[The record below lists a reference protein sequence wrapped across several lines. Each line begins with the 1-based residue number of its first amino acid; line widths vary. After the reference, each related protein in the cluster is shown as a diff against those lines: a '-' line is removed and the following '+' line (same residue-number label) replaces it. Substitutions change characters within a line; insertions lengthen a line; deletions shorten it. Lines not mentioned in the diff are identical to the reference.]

1 MKLIVSCNAV
11 KLKLTLTEKQL
22 ERSLLAAVVEPFLGA
37 YNKRAPTP
45 LATDRLEGVAID
57 GVDVDPSRTA
67 SELLPSSSDLPTVV
81 LHAPPLEGAAA
92 LVEALASLPADAPV
106 EDAAAALLAVRRA
119 SREAD
124 AREAVLA
131 PGAVASA
138 AEHACLAA
146 GSSRELDSWGDAAA
160 EALALL
166 NNLLVLDPAGVAAA
180 LCSPPIDALPK
191 LVATLERASSIDA
204 PPPRVLQFA
213 GPVAF
218 HISCHGG
225 ALGAHAAALL
235 RACSSAVGAA
245 SGRLGAP
252 APPADDE
259 APCARLASGGAR
271 ALFNL
276 LRLAPP
282 WGQQAAAEGG
292 EEGGEEGGG
301 EEGGGESAVAKTL
314 TSELVGAVVGLLE
327 APGRSPELH
336 DARLASLQLCVAL
349 PARHVHP
356 LLVARGAWRPIAA
369 TLRPAFEAVE
379 AEGVACNE
387 PLVPCVVLQRLCAA
401 DDAARAALK
410 LHLFEDVI
418 DDEADADDP
427 YRPVGEAKGYDP
439 TRPIAPAAPVRCHVV
454 KALTSSNY
462 SLKTAVGNFV
472 YALCDAGEGDGKAA
486 EEVVRL
492 CGLGSSAGL
501 LQERNLF
508 AAFQHL
514 AT

>member
-1 MKLIVSCNAV
+1 MKVIVSCNTI

-45 LATDRLEGVAID
+45 LAADRLERVAID
-57 GVDVDPSRTA
+57 GVDVDPSRAA
-67 SELLPSSSDLPTVV
+67 SELLVSSSDMPTVV

-92 LVEALASLPADAPV
+92 LVEALASLPADASA

-124 AREAVLA
+124 AKEAVLS
-131 PGAVASA
+131 PRAVASA

-146 GSSRELDSWGDAAA
+146 GSSRELDSWGDAVA

-166 NNLLVLDPAGVAAA
+166 NNLLVLDSAGVAGA
-180 LCSPPIDALPK
+180 LCSPPIDALPG

-218 HISCHGG
+218 HISCNGG
-225 ALGAHAAALL
+225 ALGAHTAALL
-235 RACSSAVGAA
+235 RACSSAVGVA
-245 SGRLGAP
+245 SEMLGAP
-252 APPADDE
+252 ALPADDE

-282 WGQQAAAEGG
+282 WGKEAAAEGG
-292 EEGGEEGGG
+292 EDGGDG
-301 EEGGGESAVAKTL
+301 ETAVAKML

-336 DARLASLQLCVAL
+336 DARLASLQLCIAL
-349 PARHVHP
+349 PARHVQP
-356 LLVARGAWRPIAA
+356 LLASKGAWRPLAA

-379 AEGVACNE
+379 AEGVVCNE
-387 PLVPCVVLQRLCAA
+387 PLVPCHVLQTLVEA
-401 DDAARAALK
+401 DDASRAALK

-418 DDEADADDP
+418 DDDADAEDP

-439 TRPIAPAAPVRCHVV
+439 TRPIAPGAPVRCYLV

-462 SLKTAVGNFV
+462 NLKTTVGNFL
-472 YALCDAGEGDGKAA
+472 YALCDEGDGKAA
-486 EEVVRL
+486 EEFVRL
-492 CGLGSSAGL
+492 CGLGSAAGL

>member
-1 MKLIVSCNAV
+1 MKVIVSCNTI

-45 LATDRLEGVAID
+45 LASDQLKGVTID
-57 GVDVDPSRTA
+57 GVDVDA
-67 SELLPSSSDLPTVV
+67 SLSAAEQLGSSSEDMPTVV
-81 LHAPPLEGAAA
+81 LHAPPVEGPAA
-92 LVEALASLPADAPV
+92 LVEALASLPASASA

-124 AREAVLA
+124 AKEVVVSPR
-131 PGAVASA
+131 AVASA

-146 GSSRELDSWGDAAA
+146 GSKRELDSWGYAAA

-166 NNLLVLDPAGVAAA
+166 NNQLVLDSASVSGA

-191 LVATLERASSIDA
+191 LVAALERGHAL
-204 PPPRVLQFA
+204 PPRVLQFA

-218 HISCHGG
+218 HVSCNG
-225 ALGAHAAALL
+225 AAVGAHAATLL
-235 RACSSAVGAA
+235 RACSIAVCVA
-245 SGRLGAP
+245 SEMLGAP
-252 APPADDE
+252 ALPADDE
-259 APCARLASGGAR
+259 APCAKLAAGSAR

-282 WGQQAAAEGG
+282 WGDVEGDGDGVGDGDGDG
-292 EEGGEEGGG
+292 EDGGDGG
-301 EEGGGESAVAKTL
+301 VAKAL
-314 TSELVGAVVGLLE
+314 TSQLVGAVVRLLE
-327 APGRSPELH
+327 SPGKSSELH
-336 DARLASLQLCVAL
+336 DARLASLQLCIAL
-349 PARHVHP
+349 PKDTVHSQ
-356 LLVARGAWRPIAA
+356 LVEKAAWRPMAA

-379 AEGVACNE
+379 DEGVCCNE
-387 PLVPCVVLQRLCAA
+387 PLVPCHVLQGVCEA
-401 DDAARAALK
+401 DDGSRKALK
-410 LHLFEDVI
+410 LLLFDDVI
-418 DDEADADDP
+418 DDEPDADDP

-439 TRPIAPAAPVRCHVV
+439 TRPIAPGAPVRCYLV

-462 SLKTAVGNFV
+462 NLKTTVGNFL
-472 YALCDAGEGDGKAA
+472 YALCDEGDGKAA
-486 EEVVRL
+486 EEFVRL
-492 CGLGSSAGL
+492 CGLGSAAGL